1 FLPAMNHPQLTI
13 RHLALSLALLCNTGT
28 NAQTTAP
35 APDKNVL
42 KARLAAQEQRA
53 NLLLDEIKFTDSRIE
68 DRVDDILSTLRMVG
82 DSKDSRTKVSRMKE
96 QTITD
101 LQKNITY
108 YQQKRAW
115 LEEQMRRPTFNLTT
129 DEKRRIIARFN
140 ERIEKR
146 VNQILEMNKSLPK
159 HQDFERYKTTSDSW
173 YGGVSYVESD
183 DYRQNQMLT
192 SHSNT
197 QRDKVIKG
205 LQSSIERLE
214 RQNRT
219 LAQQQLAAS
228 NEELKRACMEEQRK
242 NDELIKTRR
251 AQLKEVF
258 TSSGTPTRPISVS
271 EAQALDNTMKKSIDS
286 LRRDFTTLFQHY
298 WTWIG
303 EQSSVNNLKAALA
316 KS

>member
-1 FLPAMNHPQLTI
+1 MNHPPLTI
-13 RHLALSLALLCNTGT
+13 RHVALGLALLCTTGAS
-28 NAQTTAP
+28 AQTTAP

-53 NLLLDEIKFTDSRIE
+53 NLLLDEIKFADSRIE
-68 DRVDDILSTLRMVG
+68 DRAEDILSTLRMVG
-82 DSKDSRTKVSRMKE
+82 DSKDSRTKVARMKE
-96 QTITD
+96 QTIND

-115 LEEQMRRPTFNLTT
+115 LEEQMRRPTFNLTP

-146 VNQILEMNKSLPK
+146 VNQILEMNKTLAK
-159 HQDFERYKTTSDSW
+159 HQDYERYKSTGDSW
-173 YGGVSYVESD
+173 YGGTTYSESD
-183 DYRQNQMLT
+183 DYRQNQMLA
-192 SHSNT
+192 SRSNT

-219 LAQQQLAAS
+219 LAQQQLTAS
-228 NEELKRACMEEQRK
+228 NEELKRACMDEQRK
-242 NDELIKTRR
+242 NDELMKARR

-258 TSSGTPTRPISVS
+258 TSSGAPTRPISIS
-271 EAQALDNTMKKSIDS
+271 EAQALDNAMKKSIDS
-286 LRRDFTTLFQHY
+286 LKRDFTTLFQHY

-303 EQSSVNNLKAALA
+303 EQSSVNNLKAAL
-316 KS
+316 KNL